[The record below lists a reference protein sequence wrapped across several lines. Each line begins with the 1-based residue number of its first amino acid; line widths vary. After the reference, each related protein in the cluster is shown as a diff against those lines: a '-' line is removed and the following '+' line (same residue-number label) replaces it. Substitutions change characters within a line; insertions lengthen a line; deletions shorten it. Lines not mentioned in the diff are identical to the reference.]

1 MEERLEKFWD
11 FVVEKLGT
19 GKHNLDDLFEFW
31 DEEFT
36 VEEQEARGL
45 TDGTYVD
52 YSDVRDDLKR
62 IVKGGKVKNYC
73 PSDGSARMVG
83 TEILSNGI
91 KIEIG
96 GQNFPGEM
104 VIDEEVLVTKKE

>member
-1 MEERLEKFWD
+1 MDERLEKFWE

-19 GKHNLDDLFEFW
+19 GKYNLDDLFEFW

-45 TDGTYVD
+45 GDGTYVD
-52 YSDVRDDLKR
+52 YDEVIDDLKR
-62 IVKGGKVKNYC
+62 IVKCGKVKNYC
-73 PSDGSARMVG
+73 PSEGTAEMVG

-104 VIDEEVLVTKKE
+104 VLDEEVLVTKKE